1 MTTLV
6 FDIEANGLLMEATT
20 IWCVVTMD
28 PDTEE
33 IRTFTDPQK
42 AIEHLKTAD
51 KLVAHNGTLYDLP
64 LLYRLFGFE
73 FPISNVV
80 DTILISRLL
89 RPDRD
94 GGHSLAAWGERLG
107 FPKGD
112 HTDFSQYSDEMLEY
126 CINDVKVTAKLY
138 KYLQA
143 EAGEYGTKIKQSV
156 ELEHKFAHI
165 ISRQILWGFK
175 LNVDKAEALYKEL
188 KEEYDYL
195 HYEMSKHMPMVK
207 NLNHFKTLKPEQIID
222 HNDKEYTY
230 VQGKTGKVMTKQFK
244 FAEPNPTSRQ
254 QIVKFFKDKYKWHPT
269 EVTDKG
275 NAKISEAIL
284 NTMKYSEAKLLA
296 RLFRIQKQIGMLRSD
311 GGRGWLNYVNKDT
324 GRVHGSVL
332 TNATNTGR
340 CSHRDPNMAQVDK
353 KDLRMREVWEAEEGF
368 SLVGV
373 DASGLELRLL
383 GHYLAPYD
391 KGAFAHQAVEGDIH
405 TSNQHAMGLD
415 KRDSAKTAIYA
426 LVYGA
431 GNAKLGTV
439 FTGDK
444 GDHTTDERRLR
455 MAGTQLRRNIE
466 DNLTGYKQLTE
477 DVTKAFNT
485 RGHLVGLDGR
495 PLHPRTD
502 YSALNLLLQSAGA
515 IMMKQALVLFWE
527 SVIEKY
533 EPGVDFRLVANVHD
547 EIQMEVRHGLEE
559 QLRDE
564 MVEAMRNT
572 RKALELKVAMDGEGM
587 IGNNWKE
594 TH

>member
-1 MTTLV
+1 M
-6 FDIEANGLLMEATT
+6 DIEADGLLMDATKV
-20 IWCVVTMD
+20 WCIVTMD
-28 PDTEE
+28 LETEQ
-33 IRTFTDPQK
+33 IRTFTDPHA
-42 AIEHLKTAD
+42 AIKHLNTAD
-51 KLVAHNGTLYDLP
+51 KIIAHNGTLYDLP
-64 LLYRLFGFE
+64 LLHRLFDFQ
-73 FPISNVV
+73 FPMNKVV

-112 HTDFSQYSDEMLEY
+112 HTDFSQYSQEMLEY
-126 CINDVKVTAKLY
+126 CINDVRVTAKLY
-138 KYLQA
+138 RYLQA
-143 EAGEYGTKIKQSV
+143 EADEYGMQVKQAV
-156 ELEHKFAHI
+156 DLEHKFAHI
-165 ISRQILWGFK
+165 IARQILWGFK
-175 LNVDKAEALYKEL
+175 LNVEKATNLYNEL
-188 KEEYDYL
+188 KEEYDSL
-195 HYEMSKHMPMVK
+195 HYEMSKHLPPVK
-207 NLNHFKTLKPEQIID
+207 NMNHFKTLKPEQILEQ
-222 HNDKEYTY
+222 NDKEYTY
-230 VQGKTGKVMTKQFK
+230 IQGKTKKIVTKAFK
-244 FAEPNPTSRQ
+244 FTDPNPTSRQ
-254 QIVKFFKDKYKWHPT
+254 QIISFFKEKYKWRPT

-284 NTMKYSEAKLLA
+284 NTMKYSEAKILS
-296 RLFRIQKQIGMLRSD
+296 RLFRIQKQMGMLKSA
-311 GGRGWLNYVNKDT
+311 GGKGWLNCVNEQT

-353 KDLRMREVWEAEEGF
+353 KDLRMRDVWEAEDGY

-391 KGAFAHQAVEGDIH
+391 KGAFAHQAVDGDIH
-405 TSNQHAMGLD
+405 TSNQQAMGLD

-439 FTGDK
+439 YTSDK
-444 GDHTTDERRLR
+444 GDHTTNENHLR
-455 MAGTQLRRNIE
+455 QAGNQLRRNIE
-466 DNLTGYKQLTE
+466 DNLTGYKNLAD
-477 DVTKAFNT
+477 DVGKAFNT
-485 RGHLVGLDGR
+485 RGHLRGLDGR

-502 YSALNLLLQSAGA
+502 YSALNLLIQSAGA

-527 SVIEKY
+527 RAIETY

-547 EIQMEVRHGLEE
+547 EVQMEVKKGLEE
-559 QLRDE
+559 ELKNL
-564 MVEAMRNT
+564 MVKAMQDT
-572 RKALELKVAMDGEGM
+572 RSALELKVAMDGEGM
-587 IGNNWKE
+587 IGQTWKE